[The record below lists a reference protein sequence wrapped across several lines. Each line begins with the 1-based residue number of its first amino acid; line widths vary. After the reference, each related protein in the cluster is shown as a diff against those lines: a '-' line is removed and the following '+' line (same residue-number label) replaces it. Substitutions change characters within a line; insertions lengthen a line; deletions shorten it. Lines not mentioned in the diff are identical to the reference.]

1 MFFPLSNA
9 AVRALVPMATT
20 LPEGYFA
27 RYDSAVGL
35 GPLRLVLAYPGYQRA
50 HPAATLGEFL
60 APAPADLQEQA
71 ARCAVHFAV
80 VEALPGLD
88 VGISGGGLT
97 VASTSML
104 APASRDRVANLLAQ
118 QRRAA
123 YLALSY
129 LHTHPARHEAA
140 TAHLFCSTGPATLL
154 CADPLQVKS
163 LLQGHPDAPGA
174 YFESWELLQAEE
186 RRAVTSMAGAEAYR
200 LAVEARLRGEAV
212 PQPLQLLARAAAL
225 TLAPILG
232 MQPPAGLAAQLA
244 TTARALMQDDPDA
257 IPGLDPDCLQPPTA
271 PAGGIFVA

>member
-20 LPEGYFA
+20 LPEGHFA

-50 HPAATLGEFL
+50 HPAATLAEFL
-60 APAPADLQEQA
+60 APAPPDLQEQA

-154 CADPLQVKS
+154 CAAPLQVKS

-186 RRAVTSMAGAEAYR
+186 RRAVTSMAG
-200 LAVEARLRGEAV
+200 
-212 PQPLQLLARAAAL
+212 AAAL

>member
-1 MFFPLSNA
+1 M
-9 AVRALVPMATT
+9 
-20 LPEGYFA
+20 
-27 RYDSAVGL
+27 
-35 GPLRLVLAYPGYQRA
+35 
-50 HPAATLGEFL
+50 
-60 APAPADLQEQA
+60 
-71 ARCAVHFAV
+71 

-129 LHTHPARHEAA
+129 LHTHPARHKAA

-257 IPGLDPDCLQPPTA
+257 IPGLDPACLQPPA
-271 PAGGIFVA
+271 PPAGGIFVA